1 VESRAG
7 PARPAFTG
15 RQIRLLRAAGAASV
29 LVAMTLIALK
39 IWAWLATDSVAM
51 LSSLADSLLD
61 LIASLITFF
70 AVRVAVTPADR
81 EHRFGH
87 GKSEGIASL
96 AQALIVSGS
105 ALYVGAQ
112 AVMRLL
118 APMEVS
124 EPNIGFFVVLV
135 SLLLT
140 IALVAFQ
147 TYVVRQTGSL
157 AISADAIHYK
167 ADILTAV
174 AVLVAILLSTQLG
187 WHAADP
193 LLGLAIVGLI
203 LVSVRAIAVEAL
215 DVLLDRELPS
225 ETRRQIRA
233 IAAGH
238 VAVRGVHDIRT
249 RSAGATQF
257 IQLHLELDP
266 QLTLKQ
272 VHDISNEVERQVLEA
287 FPAAEVLI
295 HADPYGYPDA
305 RDPF

>member
-1 VESRAG
+1 
-7 PARPAFTG
+7 
-15 RQIRLLRAAGAASV
+15 
-29 LVAMTLIALK
+29 
-39 IWAWLATDSVAM
+39 
-51 LSSLADSLLD
+51 
-61 LIASLITFF
+61 
-70 AVRVAVTPADR
+70 
-81 EHRFGH
+81 
-87 GKSEGIASL
+87 
-96 AQALIVSGS
+96 
-105 ALYVGAQ
+105 
-112 AVMRLL
+112 
-118 APMEVS
+118 
-124 EPNIGFFVVLV
+124 
-135 SLLLT
+135 LT
-140 IALVAFQ
+140 IALVAIQ

>member
-1 VESRAG
+1 VKSRAG
-7 PARPAFTG
+7 AVRPAFTG
-15 RQIRLLRAAGAASV
+15 RQTRLLRAAGAASV
-29 LVAMTLIALK
+29 LLATTLIALK
-39 IWAWLATDSVAM
+39 IWAWLSTGSVAM

-105 ALYVGAQ
+105 ALYVGGQ

-118 APMEVS
+118 APIELA
-124 EPNIGFFVVLV
+124 EPAIGLAVVIA
-135 SLLLT
+135 SLTLT

-147 TYVVRQTGSL
+147 TFVVRETGSL
-157 AISADAIHYK
+157 AISADAIHYRS
-167 ADILTAV
+167 DILTGV
-174 AVLVAILLSTQLG
+174 AVLAALLLSTKLG

-203 LVSVRAIAVEAL
+203 LVSVRAIAIQAL

-238 VAVRGVHDIRT
+238 DAVRGVHDIRT

-272 VHDISNEVERQVLEA
+272 VHDISNDVEKRVLDA
-287 FPAAEVLI
+287 FPCAEVLI